1 VHPAFLFLSIIAML
15 AVGCQCSLPPL
26 HTDNEI
32 NIVSY
37 NVHNLFDAEESGKEY
52 PEFRPSKGNW
62 TKELYAKRL
71 ENVVEAVRSLSS
83 TEANGSNRCSDPDIL
98 CFQELENEK
107 VLFDLAGRLGH
118 GKLRYWAI
126 SGPEESIIHTGI
138 LSRFPIVAVHSHSVT
153 NAWGLGILR
162 DMLEVEF
169 ECGGVGRM
177 VIFACHW
184 KSKLEGEAETEP
196 ARRAAAAL
204 IANRIRKLQVERPSV
219 PIIVCGDFNESPDE
233 YLRVNRCYPTA
244 IMCSGVGVPAMAIEG
259 EPLWAYGSLDSVQD
273 ADSILSADSVQDADS
288 ILSADSVQ
296 DAGLYER
303 IELYTPWVEHPDKFS
318 LAYREKREQ
327 YDGFLLNRS
336 LKDGIGLEYQDFYVA
351 DAPMLFTA
359 EGVPREWRGTDG
371 YSDHL
376 PVELVLSVVE
386 GVR

>member
-1 VHPAFLFLSIIAML
+1 MRPAFLFLSIIAML

-71 ENVVEAVRSLSS
+71 ENVVEAVRSLSN
-83 TEANGSNRCSDPDIL
+83 TEANGSNRGSDPDIL

-107 VLFDLAGRLGH
+107 VLFDLAEHLGH
-118 GKLRYWAI
+118 GKLRYWAM

-153 NAWGLGILR
+153 DAWGLGILR
-162 DMLEVEF
+162 DVLEVEF

-259 EPLWAYGSLDSVQD
+259 EPLWAYGSLDSAQG
-273 ADSILSADSVQDADS
+273 ADSILSAD

-303 IELYTPWVEHPDKFS
+303 IELYTPWAEHSDKFS

-351 DAPMLFTA
+351 DAPMLFTT

-386 GVR
+386 GAR

>member
-1 VHPAFLFLSIIAML
+1 
-15 AVGCQCSLPPL
+15 
-26 HTDNEI
+26 
-32 NIVSY
+32 
-37 NVHNLFDAEESGKEY
+37 
-52 PEFRPSKGNW
+52 
-62 TKELYAKRL
+62 
-71 ENVVEAVRSLSS
+71 
-83 TEANGSNRCSDPDIL
+83 
-98 CFQELENEK
+98 
-107 VLFDLAGRLGH
+107 
-118 GKLRYWAI
+118 
-126 SGPEESIIHTGI
+126 
-138 LSRFPIVAVHSHSVT
+138 
-153 NAWGLGILR
+153 
-162 DMLEVEF
+162 
-169 ECGGVGRM
+169 VGRM

-233 YLRVNRCYPTA
+233 YIRVDRCYPTA

-259 EPLWAYGSLDSVQD
+259 EPLWAYGSLDSAQG
-273 ADSILSADSVQDADS
+273 ADS

>member
-1 VHPAFLFLSIIAML
+1 MRPAFLFLSIIAML

-244 IMCSGVGVPAMAIEG
+244 IMCSGVGVTAMAIEG
-259 EPLWAYGSLDSVQD
+259 EPLWAYGSLDSAQG
-273 ADSILSADSVQDADS
+273 ADS

-303 IELYTPWVEHPDKFS
+303 IELYTPWAEHPDKFS

>member
-1 VHPAFLFLSIIAML
+1 MHPAFLFLSITAML

-52 PEFRPSKGNW
+52 PEFRPSKGKW

-83 TEANGSNRCSDPDIL
+83 TEANESNRCSDPDIL

-107 VLFDLAGRLGH
+107 VLFDLAERLGH
-118 GKLRYWAI
+118 GKLRHWAM

-153 NAWGLGILR
+153 DAWELGILR
-162 DMLEVEF
+162 DVLEVEL
-169 ECGGVGRM
+169 ECGAVGRM

-204 IANRIRKLQVERPSV
+204 IANRIRKLQVERPSI
-219 PIIVCGDFNESPDE
+219 PMIVCGDFNESPDE
-233 YLRVNRCYPTA
+233 YIRVDRCYPTA

-259 EPLWAYGSLDSVQD
+259 EPLWAYGSLDSVQGS
-273 ADSILSADSVQDADS
+273 DSAQGSDSVQGT
-288 ILSADSVQ
+288 DSVQ
-296 DAGLYER
+296 GSDSAQGTGLYEK
-303 IELYTPWVEHPDKFS
+303 IELYTPWAEHPDKFS

-327 YDGFLLNRS
+327 YDGFLLSRT
-336 LKDGIGLEYQDFYVA
+336 LKDGVGLEYQGFYIA
-351 DAPMLFTA
+351 DSPMLFTA

-386 GVR
+386 GAR